1 MNVCVPGIFVRMAA
15 GETIKW
21 DREGCAC
28 VHVCVSGTLFKL
40 GLIGLLMQMLSR
52 LQLTVVRSALSSI
65 FQKAIVD
72 GRGSGGDFLSSP

>member
-1 MNVCVPGIFVRMAA
+1 M
-15 GETIKW
+15 
-21 DREGCAC
+21 
-28 VHVCVSGTLFKL
+28 CVSGTLFKL

-72 GRGSGGDFLSSP
+72 GGGEVGAIFYPLLKPQYIYYLLNNLVA